1 MGLRITNATGQ
12 NPTLWLYGP
21 IGDQFGGI
29 VADEV
34 RVALQ
39 EIPSKQDIDVHI
51 HSEGGDFWDSIA
63 IHSNLKARQ
72 GRTNVIIDS
81 LAASGGSIIAMAGDS
96 IEIAKGGWVMIHE
109 AHGATRG
116 RAEDFR
122 KAAER
127 LDATNEQLVE
137 VYKGR
142 WKGTEKELRAALS
155 NETWLKPDDAISAGL
170 ADIISNSMAIAA
182 YVDKAM
188 FNYANLPEELS
199 VELLPE
205 KHRAYEERLAAA
217 IG

>member
-1 MGLRITNATGQ
+1 MGLKITNAAGQ
-12 NPTLWLYGP
+12 NPSVWLYGP
-21 IGDQFGGI
+21 IGEQFGGI

-39 EIPSKQDIDVHI
+39 DIPSKQDIDVHI

-63 IHSNLKARQ
+63 IHTNLKSRQ
-72 GRTNVIIDS
+72 GRKNVFIDS

-109 AHGATRG
+109 ARGATKG

-127 LDATNEQLVE
+127 LEATNEQLVE
-137 VYKGR
+137 VYKPR
-142 WKGTEKELRAALS
+142 WKGSEKELRAALS
-155 NETWLKPDDAISAGL
+155 AETWLDPGSAISAGL
-170 ADIISNSMAIAA
+170 ADSISSSMAIAA
-182 YVDKAM
+182 YVDKSV
-188 FNYANLPEELS
+188 FSYANLPEELS
-199 VELLPE
+199 QEHLPGIFQSLEE
-205 KHRAYEERLAAA
+205 KLAAA